1 MKTRFF
7 PYLGLYFLL
16 ALFSGCG
23 TDQVSNDSEA
33 QNATAAPALSVSNA
47 SETVESALPFPVYEN
62 FSDLE
67 YLFQYQNDTTYV
79 INFWAT
85 WCKPCVAEL
94 PYFEQLHAERGN
106 EKMKVIL
113 VSLDFAK
120 DVETKLVKFVEQRK
134 LKPQVIA
141 LTDGKYNTWIDKVH
155 PDWGGAIPVTYIY
168 RGEQK
173 LFHDQQYD
181 SFEELKA
188 SVEEIKIKG

>member
-1 MKTRFF
+1 MRASLNRWLVFWT
-7 PYLGLYFLL
+7 LL
-16 ALFSGCG
+16 LWLAACSSG
-23 TDQVSNDSEA
+23 TQAQDRQAATQENAAVQVVNP
-33 QNATAAPALSVSNA
+33 QPA
-47 SETVESALPFPVYEN
+47 EDLPFPVYEK
-62 FSDLE
+62 FSELE
-67 YLFQYQNDTTYV
+67 YIFRYQNDTTYV

-94 PYFEQLHAERGN
+94 PYFEQLHAESRDQAL
-106 EKMKVIL
+106 KVIL
-113 VSLDFAK
+113 VSLDFKK
-120 DVETKLVKFVEQRK
+120 DVETKLVEFVRQRE

-168 RGEQK
+168 RADRV

-188 SVEEIKIKG
+188 SVAEVHSRS

>member
-1 MKTRFF
+1 MNTRFF
-7 PYLGLYFLL
+7 QFFGLFLISSFFM
-16 ALFSGCG
+16 ACAPETTGGS
-23 TDQVSNDSEA
+23 SEQQDVPVA
-33 QNATAAPALSVSNA
+33 VPTAS
-47 SETVESALPFPVYEN
+47 SETAEPGLPFPVYEN

-67 YLFQYQNDTTYV
+67 YLFRYQNDTTYV

-94 PYFEQLHAERGN
+94 PYFEQLHSEIGN

-120 DVETKLVKFVEQRK
+120 DVETKLVSFVKQRQ
-134 LKPQVIA
+134 LKPEVIA
-141 LTDGKYNTWIDKVH
+141 LTDGKYSDWIDKVH

-168 RGEQK
+168 KGDHV

-181 SFEELKA
+181 SFKELKT
-188 SVEEIKIKG
+188 SVDKIKDQG